1 MKPGY
6 DSKPRMPA
14 PTPNR
19 EAVRLCRVVSVY
31 GEKSMSVTEDMV
43 RGEQVYG

>member
-6 DSKPRMPA
+6 DSRPRMPA

-19 EAVRLCRVVSVY
+19 EAVRLCRVASVC
-31 GEKSMSVTEDMV
+31 GEKSVSVTEYTT
-43 RGEQVYG
+43 REGQVGG